1 MILISPQTALN
12 LYWMGRY
19 IQRAESMTRLIIS
32 TFDEMLDRNPKEGEE
47 LYAKLGLELQFSS
60 AQDFLLK
67 SLFKL
72 EHVSLIT
79 AVDNARENAI
89 LTRASLPYRV
99 FNRINALYIK
109 YHNAVNEPKISL
121 TWLESTLQEL
131 DAIWGNLDLMLIELK
146 ETPFLKLGKVI
157 ERMDLDIRL
166 FDSMEATLLDIEKLN
181 IIAEQIRPNHK
192 KFSLPSSDKHKALQ
206 RINNFYYTLA
216 HSQEQ

>member
-32 TFDEMLDRNPKEGEE
+32 TFDEMLDRNPNDAQE
-47 LYAKLGLELQFSS
+47 LYAKLGLDLHFNS
-60 AQDFLLK
+60 AQDFLQK
-67 SLFKL
+67 SLFTL

-79 AVDNARENAI
+79 AIDNARENAI

-99 FNRINALYIK
+99 FNRINSLFIK
-109 YHNAVNEPKISL
+109 YQNAKNEPKISL
-121 TWLESTLQEL
+121 TWLEATLQEL

-146 ETPFLKLGKVI
+146 ETPFIKLGKVI

-166 FDSMEATLLDIEKLN
+166 FDAIEATLFDVEKLN

-192 KFSLPSSDKHKALQ
+192 KFTLSTSDKHKALQ
-206 RINNFYYTLA
+206 RINNFYNTLA
-216 HSQEQ
+216 NEH